1 MSSNYDIIMSKLMIW
16 VEYFDIKENEFS
28 DFDEDDKS
36 IDFYKISYYIYE
48 YNCIKPNLQE
58 ESSILQNFKSSLKAQ
73 YIN

>member
-48 YNCIKPNLQE
+48 CNCINPNLQE
-58 ESSILQNFKSSLKAQ
+58 ESNILQNFKLSWKLK
-73 YIN
+73 I